1 MLTAR
6 SRALLDRYSLASR
19 ALSAVSGERASREPG
34 QGVEFHDFRP
44 YQPGDELRY
53 VDWRVYAR
61 TGRLYTRLYQA
72 ERSVRLHLVVDDSES
87 MGVGGKRAYARVLA
101 QLISYVA
108 QRDAPTQVH
117 RVSGGSSRPLQG
129 RATVAATWSFIDEAT
144 GARGSGPVSGLKTFA
159 LSLQPQRGSGLALVI
174 SDLFEDVPLRPALS
188 ALKARGLDAAFLQVV
203 ASEDLDP
210 PRGELEVVDVET
222 GERRPAGPD
231 EVEAYRREVR
241 RFLERTR
248 EAVLRAGFRH
258 LLLVAPPAAAT
269 GEAVA
274 LEKDAFADL
283 LRAGVLVKR

>member
-19 ALSAVSGERASREPG
+19 ALAAVSGERVSREPG

-53 VDWRVYAR
+53 ADWRVYAR

-72 ERSVRLHLVVDDSES
+72 ERAVRLHLVLDDSAS
-87 MGVGGKRAYARVLA
+87 MAVGGKRAYARVLA

-129 RATVAATWSFIDEAT
+129 RIAMSATWSFIDESI

-159 LSLQPQRGSGLALVI
+159 LSLPPQRGSGLALVI
-174 SDLFEDVPLRPALS
+174 SDLFEDAPLRPGLS

-203 ASEDLDP
+203 AAEDLDP

-222 GERRPAGPD
+222 EERRPAGPD

-248 EAVLRAGFRH
+248 ETVLRAGFRH
-258 LLLVAPPAAAT
+258 LLLVAPPAGAA
-269 GEAVA
+269 GDHAA
-274 LEKDAFADL
+274 LEKEAFADL
-283 LRAGVLVKR
+283 LRAGVLVRR

>member
-1 MLTAR
+1 MLSAR
-6 SRALLDRYSLASR
+6 SRALLDRYALASR
-19 ALSAVSGERASREPG
+19 ALSAVTGERVSREPG

-53 VDWRVYAR
+53 ADWNVYAR

-72 ERSVRLHLVVDDSES
+72 ERAVRLHLVVDDSAS
-87 MGVGGKRAYARVLA
+87 MAVGGKRAYARVLA
-101 QLISYVA
+101 QLISYVS

-129 RATVAATWSFIDEAT
+129 RAAMRATWAFIDESS
-144 GARGSGPVSGLKTFA
+144 GARGHGPVSGLKTFA
-159 LSLQPQRGSGLALVI
+159 LSLPQQRGTGLALVV
-174 SDLFEDVPLRPALS
+174 SDLFEDASLRPALS

-222 GERRPAGPD
+222 EERRPAGPD
-231 EVEAYRREVR
+231 EVDAYRREVR

-248 EAVLRAGFRH
+248 EAVLRAGFKH
-258 LLLVAPPAAAT
+258 LLLVAPP
-269 GEAVA
+269 EASGPEHLS
-274 LEKDAFADL
+274 LEKEAFADL

>member
-6 SRALLDRYSLASR
+6 SRALLDRYALASR
-19 ALSAVSGERASREPG
+19 ALSAVTGERSSREPG
-34 QGVEFHDFRP
+34 QSVEFHDFRP

-53 VDWRVYAR
+53 ADWRVYAR

-72 ERSVRLHLVVDDSES
+72 ERAVRLHLVIDDSAS
-87 MGVGGKRAYARVLA
+87 MSVGAKRAYARVLA

-117 RVSGGSSRPLQG
+117 RVSGGSTRPLQG
-129 RATVAATWSFIDEAT
+129 RATMRATWEFVDEST
-144 GARGSGPVSGLKTFA
+144 GARGSGPVSGLKTLA
-159 LSLQPQRGSGLALVI
+159 LSLPPQRGTGLALVI
-174 SDLFEDVPLRPALS
+174 SDLFEDAPLRPALS

-203 ASEDLDP
+203 ATEDLDP

-222 GERRPAGPD
+222 EERRPAGPD
-231 EVEAYRREVR
+231 EVEAYKREVR
-241 RFLERTR
+241 RYLERTR

-258 LLLVAPPAAAT
+258 LLLVAPLAAAA
-269 GEAVA
+269 GDQVE
-274 LEKDAFADL
+274 LEKEAFADL

>member
-19 ALSAVSGERASREPG
+19 ALAAVSGERASREPG

-61 TGRLYTRLYQA
+61 TGRLYTRLHQA
-72 ERSVRLHLVVDDSES
+72 ERAVKLHLVLDDSAS
-87 MGVGGKRAYARVLA
+87 MAVGGKRAYARVLA
-101 QLISYVA
+101 QLLSYVA
-108 QRDAPTQVH
+108 QRDAPMQVH

-129 RATVAATWSFIDEAT
+129 RAAMRATWTFIDEST

-159 LSLQPQRGSGLALVI
+159 LSLPPQRGTALALVI
-174 SDLFEDVPLRPALS
+174 SDLFEDAPLRPVLS

-203 ASEDLDP
+203 AAEDLDP

-231 EVEAYRREVR
+231 EVEAYKREVR

-248 EAVLRAGFRH
+248 EAVLRAGYRH
-258 LLLVAPPAAAT
+258 LLLVAPPA
-269 GEAVA
+269 GEARDA
-274 LEKDAFADL
+274 AELEKEAFADL